1 MGMSET
7 LKAISDPARRE
18 ILEMLKEGKKTAG
31 EIASRFDLTG
41 ATVSYHLSTLKK
53 AGLIA
58 ETKYKKYIFYELNIS
73 VFEEVLIWIKGLGV
87 ILMKKINMKSL
98 IITSTVCLLPIIC
111 GLIFY
116 NSLPESIAIHWGID
130 NNPNGY
136 FSKPAFVFGMPIIMV
151 ALQVFCCIVSDWSDK
166 NPEAN
171 KKAITVYK
179 WIIPI
184 ITVVMYIVT
193 IAIALGNDLDI
204 RKIVMCVLGIL
215 FIISGNYMPKVRSD
229 YYMNSKVFWV
239 KNRDEKLVNKAMKV
253 TAYGLIGFGI
263 LFILSIL
270 FDVAVSIAVSIAT
283 IVFCIFIYLYV
294 YIKSRK

>member
-1 MGMSET
+1 
-7 LKAISDPARRE
+7 
-18 ILEMLKEGKKTAG
+18 
-31 EIASRFDLTG
+31 
-41 ATVSYHLSTLKK
+41 
-53 AGLIA
+53 
-58 ETKYKKYIFYELNIS
+58 
-73 VFEEVLIWIKGLGV
+73 
-87 ILMKKINMKSL
+87 MKKINMKSL
-98 IITSTVCLLPIIC
+98 IITSTVCLLPIVC

-136 FSKPAFVFGMPIIMV
+136 FSKQVFVFGMPIIMV

-171 KKAITVYK
+171 KKAVTVYK

-184 ITVVMYIVT
+184 ITVVMYAVT

-253 TAYGLIGFGI
+253 AAYGLIGFGI

-270 FDVAVSIAVSIAT
+270 FDVAVSIAAVIAMLLFS
-283 IVFCIFIYLYV
+283 VFIYLCV